1 MKYYFTIIKKELIE
15 VIRDK
20 NSFLMSLILM
30 LIMPAI
36 IIGYGIQSGEKN
48 EKILIAERAKNIEML
63 IEKTDIPYEIM
74 KYNNIE
80 EVIKDKKTYVG
91 IDYLDNKYIVS
102 YYESGISVVQ
112 DINKLLK
119 LQIIDSSEV
128 GGKQILYKEHTSE
141 NTEATN
147 DLAMVIPI
155 LLLLSIMT
163 GNGNGVAVN
172 TFTGEKERGSFET
185 LLLTQVKR
193 STLFFAKL
201 TTVALSMITGAIAY
215 VIAILAAIKYI
226 NAKGRI
232 YISEL
237 GIWNICVLIICLVV
251 FSLFIATYVSVIALK
266 AHNVREAQLST
277 MFLSFIACGLGVTLN
292 SGLMQVNRNIISM
305 IPIVNVMRVLEN
317 LFKGNVNIEV
327 IAITNIINIVFIW
340 IGIKIG
346 THIMNKN

>member
-1 MKYYFTIIKKELIE
+1 M
-15 VIRDK
+15 
-20 NSFLMSLILM
+20 
-30 LIMPAI
+30 
-36 IIGYGIQSGEKN
+36 
-48 EKILIAERAKNIEML
+48 
-63 IEKTDIPYEIM
+63 
-74 KYNNIE
+74 
-80 EVIKDKKTYVG
+80 
-91 IDYLDNKYIVS
+91 
-102 YYESGISVVQ
+102 
-112 DINKLLK
+112 K
-119 LQIIDSSEV
+119 LQISDSSEV

-201 TTVALSMITGAIAY
+201 TTVALSMITGAITY

-237 GIWNICVLIICLVV
+237 GIWNMCVLIICLVV

-266 AHNVREAQLST
+266 AHSVREAQLST

-327 IAITNIINIVFIW
+327 VAITNIINIVFIW

-346 THIMNKN
+346 THVMNKN